1 MTKEFIMHPSLTK
14 IYETSICINSYPQIT
29 GAIYDTPFLD
39 YEKRFHLAV
48 IHSLIGFDLHKLKF
62 FFLKQKIENL
72 E

>member
-1 MTKEFIMHPSLTK
+1 MKRV
-14 IYETSICINSYPQIT
+14 YASIPTLKFEVT